1 MSIEVLQDNLCINRL
16 IERKKKEIEL
26 ETAVIVPDVKPDI
39 IKPIDLSGTI
49 CIYKK
54 ELINGRVKIDGSID
68 SNIIYLADSED
79 ESIRG
84 LNSNIDFSE
93 FIEIDNEIINADID
107 VNIEI
112 KDMECN
118 ILNGRKINLKAIIE
132 INLRIYSNDGIN
144 ILKDIKG
151 VSGLQKLDKV
161 MQLNSMTG
169 KNSTK
174 SIAKENII
182 LAPEEKIVEIL
193 KKEIRIINK
202 DFKLSYNK
210 IVAKAEVDIKILYL
224 NSEGKIK
231 FVEKILPIA
240 GFIDMEN
247 VTEENI
253 CDVKYCV
260 KNILVKLNN
269 ENENS
274 FYVEIEVEINCFVY
288 ETKDIEIIQDV
299 YTPLSTLT
307 YKDKTI
313 TAMVGLQ
320 NINDEYQINEQIMDP
335 EICDSNIYNTSITTN
350 INNIRI
356 VENRA
361 ICEGEAIVSF
371 LYGNLDNNN
380 INKKDFRFPINYE
393 VNILEGMQEDSLDI
407 LIDVD
412 GYEIKKETTNIKLN
426 INLKINIKMFKTVKI
441 DIIDD
446 IEEKEIE
453 KKEEYSIIIYFVKE
467 GDTLW
472 KIAKRFGSTIEDIKK
487 VNNIENVDEIKKNEQ
502 LFIPRY
508 IEKNKEYKIYG

>member
-16 IERKKKEIEL
+16 IERKKKDIEL

-39 IKPIDLSGTI
+39 INPIDLSGNV

-68 SNIIYLADSED
+68 SNIIYLADSET

-84 LNSNIDFSE
+84 LNGNIDFSE
-93 FIEIDNEIINADID
+93 FIEIDSEIMNADVD

-118 ILNGRKINLKAIIE
+118 VLNGRKVNLKAVIE
-132 INLRIYSNDGIN
+132 ISVRIYSNDGIN

-151 VSGLQKLDKV
+151 VSGLQKLDKI

-174 SIAKENII
+174 AIAKENII
-182 LAPEEKIVEIL
+182 LDPEEKIIEIL

-210 IVAKAEVDIKILYL
+210 IIAKAEVDIKILYL
-224 NSEGKIK
+224 TSDGKIK
-231 FVEKILPIA
+231 FVEKILPIT

-253 CDVKYCV
+253 CDVKYCI
-260 KNILVKLNN
+260 KNILAKLNS

-288 ETKDIEIIQDV
+288 ETKDIEIIQDI
-299 YTPLSTLT
+299 YTPFSCLT

-313 TAMVGLQ
+313 TAMVGLKT
-320 NINDEYQINEQIMDP
+320 INDEYKISEQIVDP
-335 EICDSNIYNTSITTN
+335 EICDNNIYNTSISTN
-350 INNIRI
+350 INNIKIIEDRS
-356 VENRA
+356 

-371 LYGNLDNNN
+371 LYGNLENSN
-380 INKKDFRFPINYE
+380 INKKEFRFPINYE
-393 VNILEGMQEDSLDI
+393 VNVLEGMTEDNLDV

-412 GYEIKKETTNIKLN
+412 RCEIKKETSNIKLN
-426 INLKINIKMFKTVKI
+426 INLKINTKMFKTVAI

-446 IEEKEIE
+446 IEEKAVER
-453 KKEEYSIIIYFVKE
+453 KDEYSIIIYFVKE

-472 KIAKRFGSTIEDIKK
+472 KIAKRFGSTIEDIRK
-487 VNNIENVDEIKKNEQ
+487 VNNIENTDEIKKNDQ

-508 IEKNKEYKIYG
+508 IEKNKECKIYG